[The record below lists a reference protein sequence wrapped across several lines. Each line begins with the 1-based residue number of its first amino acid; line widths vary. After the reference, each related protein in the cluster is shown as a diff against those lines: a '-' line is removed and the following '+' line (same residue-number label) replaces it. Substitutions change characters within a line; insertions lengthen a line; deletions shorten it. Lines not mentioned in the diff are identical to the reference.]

1 MGRAEARAH
10 RARPAHGGAGREGAE
25 HRRQLVSEA
34 AVDLETVDALPALG
48 ATTRLLEV
56 DAVTKHFG
64 GVPAVDGITFGI
76 DDGEIVAVVGPNGA
90 GKSTLLKTI
99 AGLERPTSGT
109 VTFAGESIG
118 GIAAHR
124 ARRKGIGMVMQTPR
138 TFASM
143 TVLENATLAAI
154 FGARRGVVR
163 EREARSRAA
172 ESLAFVGLAGRA
184 DEPVASL
191 NLHQQRFLQ
200 FANALA
206 GRPRLLLLDE
216 VMAGL
221 TDTEV
226 AASVQIVRKVRDTF
240 GTTILWVEHVMSAV
254 IELAER
260 AIVLNFGRVL
270 AEGTP
275 DVVMRNSDV
284 IDAYLG
290 EAHVA

>member
-1 MGRAEARAH
+1 
-10 RARPAHGGAGREGAE
+10 
-25 HRRQLVSEA
+25 
-34 AVDLETVDALPALG
+34 
-48 ATTRLLEV
+48 
-56 DAVTKHFG
+56 
-64 GVPAVDGITFGI
+64 
-76 DDGEIVAVVGPNGA
+76 VAVVGPNGA
-90 GKSTLLKTI
+90 GKSTLLKAI

-109 VTFAGESIG
+109 VTFGGDSIERLP
-118 GIAAHR
+118 AHR
-124 ARRKGIGMVMQTPR
+124 VRRKGIGMVMQTPR

-143 TVLENATLAAI
+143 TVLENATLAAM
-154 FGARRGVVR
+154 FGAGHGVVG
-163 EREARSRAA
+163 EREARRRAA
-172 ESLAFVGLAGRA
+172 ESLAFIGLADRA

-200 FANALA
+200 FAKALA

-221 TDTEV
+221 TETEV

-260 AIVLNFGRVL
+260 AIVLNFGKVL
-270 AEGTP
+270 AEGAP
-275 DVVMRNSDV
+275 QVVMRNSDV